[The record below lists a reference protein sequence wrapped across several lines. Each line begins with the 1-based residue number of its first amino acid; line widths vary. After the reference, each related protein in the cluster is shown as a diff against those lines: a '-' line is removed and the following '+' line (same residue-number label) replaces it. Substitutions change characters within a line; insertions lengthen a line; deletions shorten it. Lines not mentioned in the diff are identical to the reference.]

1 MPTKAPTQA
10 PSAVPT
16 TLPRAIPSAAP
27 STAVPSAVPVPSDA
41 VLFARLGHSNCAQ
54 QLNYGPQVITE
65 VGSADGTFPYYFST
79 NIESNV
85 VTDEWLQ
92 VVTSDGSTELFR
104 IYWKFDELKP
114 VTQHIV
120 DAVAFGVPVSYTVVD
135 TANNGV
141 RIDLSGFWKFSDSAG
156 ITASTL
162 FTGATGFGFSSDD
175 GAWGAG
181 SGVID
186 GDSTGSTVPDFWGQ
200 ANWNSGDNDRCGR
213 VYTGSGYTAQYSS
226 PVGYMYA
233 IPSDRGLFAVTG
245 PSACAENLPYGPQ
258 EISRTG
264 SEDGLNQYYFS
275 TNSLSNLLSD
285 RWIQHVY
292 LNGVPELRI
301 MWDFTSGPKTV
312 TERIV
317 DAVAFGEEVTYQVED
332 ISASTKT
339 SLIGTWWFS
348 GSAARTE
355 QNLYSGAFG
364 PGLSGDDGA
373 WGAGSGIIDANSGL
387 SPSFYGQANWNF
399 ADSHSCHKL
408 YKNGV
413 DVGTGTVESVFQA
426 VHGKRYVFTITNHA
440 ASVNCM
446 INLAEIQLY
455 GINGLMI
462 PTSMLSVSWSQA
474 YSELDPFPLSNCF
487 DGILTNF
494 CHTADTCGNSWIE
507 VISDT
512 PIEQVVITNRVDCCG
527 ARIVGVQLEY
537 FVYGDCQRDKYHE
550 LTLTTNQAQ
559 YTVDLPSVVTKR
571 YVMRI
576 AQPPSAG
583 INEECSINLAEIR
596 LFGSD
601 GQQITP
607 SSYWWSGSYSS
618 TLYQL
623 DACFDGSSQN
633 FCATTNRC
641 DNVWIEVVSDLP
653 IEQVI
658 LDNRNG
664 FANRMV
670 NKFIEYREQGSC
682 ENIYEVAI
690 NTGKNQYIFD
700 FPQPSAVP
708 TVVPTA
714 TPSAVP
720 TTAPTG
726 VEEGF
731 FARFGGGACAEK
743 LPFGPELLTR
753 TGSVDGLNP
762 YYFSTNAAL
771 DVVSDNW
778 LQIVTSDGINDLF
791 RVLWHFSDSKSV
803 TARMSSAAT
812 VGEAVIWTVVDT
824 SNSGTEYILSG
835 LWRFSSAA
843 GANTTDLFVGAS
855 GSELSASGG
864 AWGAATGVLDGG
876 FGPVPTDFWGQG
888 KFAGTDSACQEVF
901 LAGNGTTQ
909 YPSPVTYMYSA
920 DPSPTTAPTAV
931 PTTSVPTALPTVSP
945 TDTLQPT
952 VAPTEL
958 PLPVIFLEKFKSSH
972 QFSMTPPATFFSDAE
987 GDFFGINAVLGSGIH
1002 DFGIAGGSALLPDQ
1016 AVQFL
1021 GVDGSFLHASHLDGS
1036 PGVVNPV
1043 ELVWQG
1049 INVNG
1054 ISELIFTGL
1063 FGAQSPA
1070 QFDDTDGILL
1080 EFSVD
1085 GGPRQTLISFS
1096 GETSLPCHP
1105 NCGISSNMRE
1115 DSTSPTPRSSL
1126 YLGQTMRSYSK
1137 MRPVS
1142 TGQSLT
1148 LYLTIS
1154 SDSGSK
1160 QLAVDELVLGMLVYL
1175 RHECTLVG
1183 SKKRVLLCMKQ
1194 LLYLSIA
1201 YFVFSVSNTY
1211 FYPPR

>member
-1 MPTKAPTQA
+1 MDETFDDSSKFTFESPAEFFIDDEDYFGINNGASSDYGLQNQGTVPANALSYTNADGAYIEASGLNEVRIQWLDLNIEGFFNLQFTGSFAANPNGDFSSKDQITVRYSVDGSFREPKLLSFR
-10 PSAVPT
+10 PWAVPA
-16 TLPRAIPSAAP
+16 TLRRDFDLDDTGDGSSLGVSFSTVTMGIP
-27 STAVPSAVPVPSDA
+27 V
-41 VLFARLGHSNCAQ
+41 
-54 QLNYGPQVITE
+54 
-65 VGSADGTFPYYFST
+65 VGSTLSLYLDLG
-79 NIESNV
+79 SN
-85 VTDEWLQ
+85 
-92 VVTSDGSTELFR
+92 
-104 IYWKFDELKP
+104 
-114 VTQHIV
+114 
-120 DAVAFGVPVSYTVVD
+120 
-135 TANNGV
+135 
-141 RIDLSGFWKFSDSAG
+141 
-156 ITASTL
+156 
-162 FTGATGFGFSSDD
+162 
-175 GAWGAG
+175 GAG
-181 SGVID
+181 SEIAV
-186 GDSTGSTVPDFWGQ
+186 DSLLIIGESTP
-200 ANWNSGDNDRCGR
+200 A
-213 VYTGSGYTAQYSS
+213 
-226 PVGYMYA
+226 
-233 IPSDRGLFAVTG
+233 
-245 PSACAENLPYGPQ
+245 
-258 EISRTG
+258 
-264 SEDGLNQYYFS
+264 
-275 TNSLSNLLSD
+275 
-285 RWIQHVY
+285 
-292 LNGVPELRI
+292 
-301 MWDFTSGPKTV
+301 
-312 TERIV
+312 
-317 DAVAFGEEVTYQVED
+317 
-332 ISASTKT
+332 
-339 SLIGTWWFS
+339 
-348 GSAARTE
+348 
-355 QNLYSGAFG
+355 
-364 PGLSGDDGA
+364 
-373 WGAGSGIIDANSGL
+373 
-387 SPSFYGQANWNF
+387 
-399 ADSHSCHKL
+399 
-408 YKNGV
+408 
-413 DVGTGTVESVFQA
+413 
-426 VHGKRYVFTITNHA
+426 
-440 ASVNCM
+440 
-446 INLAEIQLY
+446 
-455 GINGLMI
+455 
-462 PTSMLSVSWSQA
+462 
-474 YSELDPFPLSNCF
+474 
-487 DGILTNF
+487 
-494 CHTADTCGNSWIE
+494 
-507 VISDT
+507 
-512 PIEQVVITNRVDCCG
+512 
-527 ARIVGVQLEY
+527 
-537 FVYGDCQRDKYHE
+537 
-550 LTLTTNQAQ
+550 
-559 YTVDLPSVVTKR
+559 
-571 YVMRI
+571 
-576 AQPPSAG
+576 
-583 INEECSINLAEIR
+583 
-596 LFGSD
+596 
-601 GQQITP
+601 
-607 SSYWWSGSYSS
+607 
-618 TLYQL
+618 
-623 DACFDGSSQN
+623 
-633 FCATTNRC
+633 
-641 DNVWIEVVSDLP
+641 
-653 IEQVI
+653 
-658 LDNRNG
+658 
-664 FANRMV
+664 
-670 NKFIEYREQGSC
+670 
-682 ENIYEVAI
+682 
-690 NTGKNQYIFD
+690 
-700 FPQPSAVP
+700 
-708 TVVPTA
+708 
-714 TPSAVP
+714 PSAVP

-743 LPFGPELLTR
+743 LPFGPELLTS